1 MPSLKVLIVED
12 SLMVQE
18 VLKEILSS
26 DPEIEVIGVAGNGQE
41 GIQKVEKY
49 KPDIITLDINMPI
62 MNGLDAIE
70 ELMGSQPLPIL
81 VVSSSEDAKT
91 AFDACSRGALE
102 VFPKS
107 KLDAARADVLIHKVK
122 LLSKI
127 KVIRRFKKRN
137 SRVAI
142 PDFNTTPVTQSKF
155 EKVVAIACSTGGP
168 KALSI
173 ILSELSPQYP
183 FPIAIAQHMENGF
196 GEGFAA
202 WLNDISTNPVCEA
215 REGDYLASGK
225 VYICPPE
232 SNMQV
237 ATDGKISFLGVNEMN
252 SFRPSCD
259 ILLASLAYSF
269 REKSVGLILSGMAD
283 DGVAGIEKIKTSGG
297 TTIAQDEESSVVFG
311 MNSRAINA
319 GVIERVLPLNE
330 IAMYL
335 NQIAER

>member
-1 MPSLKVLIVED
+1 MSSLKVLIVED
-12 SLMVQE
+12 SLIVQE
-18 VLKEILSS
+18 VLKELFSS
-26 DPEIEVIGVAGNGQE
+26 DPDIEVVGVAGNGQE
-41 GIQKVEKY
+41 GVHQAEKY

-70 ELMGSQPLPIL
+70 EIMGSQPVPIL
-81 VVSSSEDAKT
+81 VISSSEDAKT

-107 KLDAARADVLIHKVK
+107 KLDTATADVLIHKVK

-127 KVIRRFKKRN
+127 KVIRRFKKKK
-137 SRVAI
+137 SRIAI
-142 PDFNTTPVTQSKF
+142 SDFNGSEVTVSKF

-168 KALSI
+168 KALSV
-173 ILSELSPQYP
+173 ILSELNSHYP

-196 GEGFAA
+196 GAGFAS
-202 WLNDISTNPVCEA
+202 WLNDISTNPVSEA
-215 REGDYLASGK
+215 KEGDYLMPGK
-225 VYICPPE
+225 IYICPPE
-232 SNMQV
+232 SNMQISP
-237 ATDGKISFLGVNEMN
+237 DGKINFLGATGTS

-283 DGVAGIEKIKTSGG
+283 DGVAGIEKIKINGG

-319 GVIERVLPLNE
+319 GVIEKILPLNK
-330 IAMYL
+330 IAIHL
-335 NQIAER
+335 NQLAQS

>member
-1 MPSLKVLIVED
+1 MSSLKVLIVED
-12 SLMVQE
+12 SPMVQE
-18 VLKEILSS
+18 ILKDILSS
-26 DPEIEVIGVAGNGQE
+26 DPEIEIVGVAGNGQE
-41 GIQKVEKY
+41 GVHKAAKY

-62 MNGLDAIE
+62 MNGLEAIE
-70 ELMGSQPLPIL
+70 EIMGSEPVPIL

-107 KLDAARADVLIHKVK
+107 KLDAARAEVLIHKVK

-127 KVIRRFKKRN
+127 KVIRRFKKRKSKIIAQEFN
-137 SRVAI
+137 GSPTAISR
-142 PDFNTTPVTQSKF
+142 F

-168 KALSI
+168 KALSV
-173 ILSELSPQYP
+173 ILSELSPKYP
-183 FPIAIAQHMENGF
+183 FPIVVAQHMENGF
-196 GEGFAA
+196 GAGFAA
-202 WLNDISTNPVCEA
+202 WLNDLSTNPVLEA
-215 REGDYLASGK
+215 KEGDYLASGK

-232 SNMQV
+232 SNMQIE
-237 ATDGKISFLGVNEMN
+237 ADGKISFLVPNETN

-283 DGVAGIEKIKTSGG
+283 DGVAGIEKIKSSGG
-297 TTIAQDEESSVVFG
+297 TTIAQDKESSVVFG

-319 GVIERVLPLNE
+319 GAIEKVLPLNE

-335 NQIAER
+335 NQIAKR